1 MRKRREIKNE
11 LRLPCC
17 CCCDSPTPSLFLPTD
32 FQKKKK
38 RGIIFM
44 SNMSHE
50 STTNKVIFTIIR
62 PRSKCLLFCW
72 VSPPPF
78 FCLSLFFFLS
88 GWERFDSFLIE
99 ISDFILFIYFFVL
112 RGILFKFFR
121 SGWCFGREMAGGKRR
136 WGGKRARAV
145 WMGNAQSGRRW

>member
-1 MRKRREIKNE
+1 
-11 LRLPCC
+11 
-17 CCCDSPTPSLFLPTD
+17 
-32 FQKKKK
+32 
-38 RGIIFM
+38 M

-99 ISDFILFIYFFVL
+99 ISDFILFIYFLSFAVFCL
-112 RGILFKFFR
+112 NLNFSDWVGAVAERWR
-121 SGWCFGREMAGGKRR
+121 AVNGGG
-136 WGGKRARAV
+136 GGKRARAV
-145 WMGNAQSGRRW
+145 